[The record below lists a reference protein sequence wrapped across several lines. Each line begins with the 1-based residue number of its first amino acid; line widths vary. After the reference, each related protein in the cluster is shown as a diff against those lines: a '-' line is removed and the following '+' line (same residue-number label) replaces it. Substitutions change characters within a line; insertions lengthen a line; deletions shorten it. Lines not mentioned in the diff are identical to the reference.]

1 MSAAYPPNLS
11 DQTAGTGSDL
21 SSCDA
26 EPIHIPSSVQPPGV
40 LLVVRESDQSVLQAS
55 ANAEPVS
62 TAPSAAGRTL
72 ADFLPRGDADRIAR
86 MCRDGQVGETPVMV
100 PAGPG
105 LARTVDVVVHRWRQM
120 LVVELDPATEPDD
133 DLYRIVGE
141 GFPSLSAATTVEALS
156 TAASDVV
163 RRVTGFDRVMVY
175 RFDRDWNGQV
185 TGESLAAGVEPWLGL
200 RYPASDIPA
209 QARAMYVHS
218 RTRLIADVNYAA
230 VPILPVVNPDTGTP
244 VDLTHAVN
252 RSVSPIHLQYLR
264 NMGVGASM
272 SISIVSQD
280 KLWGM
285 ILCHHPTARRISHRT
300 RVACDVLAQN
310 LSLHLAVRENSRDF
324 GKAIEL
330 KSVQARLLEAMT
342 GSPDLFEGLCGRIE
356 DLCNLGGGDGVAICA
371 DRVTVHG
378 QAPGTDQ
385 IAALVDWLSAN
396 ITDDVWRTDSLP
408 LAYDPAAR
416 FKHDASG
423 VLAVSVSR
431 TRKWWVLWFR
441 AEVFRTRYWA
451 GDPRKP
457 AEIAANGIVVR
468 PRTDFARWKQTLESH
483 AVDWEKHHVDAVSDL
498 RNAAVGIVLRQA
510 EERAR
515 LSNELERS
523 NKELEAFSYSVSHDL
538 RAPFRHIVG
547 FSDLLGKRNRE
558 LDATSQRY
566 LATIANAARLAG
578 TLVDSLLTFSQMGR
592 AAMRVTRV
600 DLNDV
605 VADVRAELAMEIGNR
620 SVEWDVGRLPP
631 VAADPMMVRVV
642 VRNLLS
648 NAVKYTRER
657 STAHI
662 AVRYCGV
669 AVAVDSAPVI
679 TERGMHAAAGGP
691 LLAFE
696 VSDDGAGFDMRYA
709 DKLFGVFQRL
719 HNAEDFE
726 GTGIG
731 LANVRRIVERH
742 GGRIGATGVVNG
754 GATFRFSLPGWR
766 PVETGER
773 EGR

>member
-1 MSAAYPPNLS
+1 
-11 DQTAGTGSDL
+11 
-21 SSCDA
+21 
-26 EPIHIPSSVQPPGV
+26 
-40 LLVVRESDQSVLQAS
+40 
-55 ANAEPVS
+55 
-62 TAPSAAGRTL
+62 
-72 ADFLPRGDADRIAR
+72 
-86 MCRDGQVGETPVMV
+86 
-100 PAGPG
+100 
-105 LARTVDVVVHRWRQM
+105 
-120 LVVELDPATEPDD
+120 
-133 DLYRIVGE
+133 
-141 GFPSLSAATTVEALS
+141 
-156 TAASDVV
+156 
-163 RRVTGFDRVMVY
+163 
-175 RFDRDWNGQV
+175 
-185 TGESLAAGVEPWLGL
+185 
-200 RYPASDIPA
+200 
-209 QARAMYVHS
+209 
-218 RTRLIADVNYAA
+218 
-230 VPILPVVNPDTGTP
+230 
-244 VDLTHAVN
+244 
-252 RSVSPIHLQYLR
+252 
-264 NMGVGASM
+264 
-272 SISIVSQD
+272 
-280 KLWGM
+280 
-285 ILCHHPTARRISHRT
+285 
-300 RVACDVLAQN
+300 
-310 LSLHLAVRENSRDF
+310 
-324 GKAIEL
+324 
-330 KSVQARLLEAMT
+330 
-342 GSPDLFEGLCGRIE
+342 
-356 DLCNLGGGDGVAICA
+356 
-371 DRVTVHG
+371 
-378 QAPGTDQ
+378 
-385 IAALVDWLSAN
+385 
-396 ITDDVWRTDSLP
+396 
-408 LAYDPAAR
+408 
-416 FKHDASG
+416 
-423 VLAVSVSR
+423 
-431 TRKWWVLWFR
+431 
-441 AEVFRTRYWA
+441 
-451 GDPRKP
+451 
-457 AEIAANGIVVR
+457 
-468 PRTDFARWKQTLESH
+468 
-483 AVDWEKHHVDAVSDL
+483 
-498 RNAAVGIVLRQA
+498 
-510 EERAR
+510 
-515 LSNELERS
+515 
-523 NKELEAFSYSVSHDL
+523 
-538 RAPFRHIVG
+538 VG